1 MFADVDGMT
10 PYMVSQNSPDYFKLC
25 TASHGKT
32 VAAAQVL
39 FGSFL
44 FVVVLVDTTH
54 LTPCSQRS
62 TCSHCHTSHQVTK
75 HCAGCKVS
83 PSSVAEVF
91 ESWVFGWQMMWYFG
105 ATGTNSVASRLHGIV
120 RRNARSRIGRCTR
133 RRVIRRRYHHHNAKE
148 RQPRNKN

>member
-1 MFADVDGMT
+1 MT
-10 PYMVSQNSPDYFKLC
+10 PYMVSRNSPEYFKIC

-62 TCSHCHTSHQVTK
+62 TCAHCHTSHQVTK

-91 ESWVFGWQMMWYFG
+91 LRVGYFG

-133 RRVIRRRYHHHNAKE
+133 RRVIRRGYHHHSAKE
-148 RQPRNKN
+148 LQPRNKN